1 MIHSG
6 HATRALIHARCR
18 TGRRGTVTRMPVSSN
33 ACAIAVPGH
42 AHIGHGEKRRF
53 TQGRDAGPGAGAT
66 GKGRHAH
73 ARTVGGLG
81 DERIGLAARLD
92 DHVVGFSN
100 TDLKL
105 VGLDRLHVLAV
116 GLNHGHRQA
125 RDADVEI
132 GHRSAVDK
140 AQADP
145 LTWPEKV
152 FEIVFRPVAI
162 DEEGVSCAAQIS
174 NIGRH
179 HPHAR
184 PHSALLA
191 AHVVVIR
198 PRVLVVVEITF
209 GDLEFLHD
217 LMGSHGRPVG
227 QHDDIVAVV
236 FIWFGLDRVDDQGA
250 VMAKRLLQRM
260 RVPPIGARLADGKLV
275 TIGIARLNRRHA
287 HPGYTVHKEG
297 YEQSVPVNGSAMR
310 TPIEE
315 IDRQVLAFLEA
326 HQGSWD
332 GAIHCHTRSAARA
345 SGEGRV
351 SDAHCKMFAGQNV
364 AAAARD
370 RAIETPA
377 RPRGHCTGKAKHSDP
392 ACTRPQKFTA
402 IDRDH
407 RKLLYERYTLNY
419 AGPGSTPQ
427 KFSRRSRNFCRAR

>member
-1 MIHSG
+1 
-6 HATRALIHARCR
+6 
-18 TGRRGTVTRMPVSSN
+18 MPVSSS

-100 TDLKL
+100 TDLEL
-105 VGLDRLHVLAV
+105 VGLDRLYVLAI

-125 RDADVEI
+125 RDADIEI
-132 GHRSAVDK
+132 GHRGAVDK

-145 LTWPEKV
+145 LSWLEKV
-152 FEIVFRPVAI
+152 FEIVFGPVTI
-162 DEEGVSCAAQIS
+162 DEEGVGRAAHVGDV
-174 NIGRH
+174 GRH

-184 PHSALLA
+184 PHSALFA
-191 AHVVVIR
+191 AHVVVVGPGGFAI
-198 PRVLVVVEITF
+198 VEVAL

-217 LMGSHGRPVG
+217 RIGAHGRPVR
-227 QHDDIVAVV
+227 QHHDIIAIV
-236 FIWFGLDRVDDQGA
+236 FIRFGLDRVDDQGA

-275 TIGIARLNRRHA
+275 TIGIARLNSRHA

-332 GAIHCHTRSAARA
+332 GAIHGNTRPAARA

-351 SDAHCKMFAGQNV
+351 GDAHCKMFAGQNV
-364 AAAARD
+364 APAARD
-370 RAIETPA
+370 RAIETSA
-377 RPRGHCTGKAKHSDP
+377 CPRGHCTGKAKHSDP
-392 ACTRPQKFTA
+392 ACARPQKFTA